1 MRIGGSSG
9 GARAM
14 QSPPPPSP
22 STSSRRDD
30 PSRAT
35 RSELTSRATES
46 VNLVGALARLV
57 GKAASSPALQST
69 VASFAEY
76 ETTIDSTSEMLKKCQ
91 RGLADLD
98 ELLDGMSE
106 ASTRAARPGG

>member
-1 MRIGGSSG
+1 MSIT
-9 GARAM
+9 A
-14 QSPPPPSP
+14 
-22 STSSRRDD
+22 TSVTIHLLTPRRPVSCD
-30 PSRAT
+30 T
-35 RSELTSRATES
+35 LELTSRATES
-46 VNLVGALARLV
+46 VSLVGALARLV

>member
-1 MRIGGSSG
+1 MALLVHDR
-9 GARAM
+9 GAARPQGVRDAAAARGHRADAVRPLRHVEPV
-14 QSPPPPSP
+14 QA
-22 STSSRRDD
+22 D
-30 PSRAT
+30 
-35 RSELTSRATES
+35 
-46 VNLVGALARLV
+46 LVGALARLV

-91 RGLADLD
+91 RGLADVD